1 MIYIT
6 YSQPARYHQLTFE
19 EMMAGITVNDIAELR
34 TGTASG
40 TRTVCLKR
48 VPKKFR
54 DAANI
59 PELRA

>member
-34 TGTASG
+34 TGTVSG

-48 VPKKFR
+48 VPKK
-54 DAANI
+54 I
-59 PELRA
+59 Q